1 MDKTADKKWKCLFL
15 LSLVAL
21 VISLVLGGSY
31 LMSEPGQ
38 TALFKKALA
47 IGFFALAL
55 VSFLAAKIGAW
66 FFHGGD

>member
-15 LSLVAL
+15 LSAVAL
-21 VISLVLGGSY
+21 VIALVLGGSY

-38 TALFKKALA
+38 TALLKKALA